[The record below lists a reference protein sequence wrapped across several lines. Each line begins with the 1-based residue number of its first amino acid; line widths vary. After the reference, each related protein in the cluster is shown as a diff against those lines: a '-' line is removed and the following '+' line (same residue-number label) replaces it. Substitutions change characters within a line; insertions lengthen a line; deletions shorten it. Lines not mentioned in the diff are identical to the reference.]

1 MGLFYFMVKY
11 SSYGKHE
18 KLKGHKLINQ
28 LFAKGRSFAI
38 LPFKVFYTQ
47 PNEKLDSRVKAGMGV
62 SKKYFRRAVHR
73 NRVKRLMR
81 EVYRTEKKPLYDF
94 AEQQDKQLV
103 LFILYIDKT
112 LPDLNQLKNKMPFVI
127 ARLIKQLHETVTE
140 DT

>member
-1 MGLFYFMVKY
+1 MK
-11 SSYGKHE
+11 S
-18 KLKGHKLINQ
+18 
-28 LFAKGRSFAI
+28 
-38 LPFKVFYTQ
+38 
-47 PNEKLDSRVKAGMGV
+47 LDSGVKRQVWGEQ
-62 SKKYFRRAVHR
+62 KYFRRAVHR